1 MSFLPKFS
9 KINVCITLKIGFKM
23 FIKPLTKTNKQV
35 GDHWNCFTFTKLS
48 ADKNNKNYVVHKM

>member
-1 MSFLPKFS
+1 
-9 KINVCITLKIGFKM
+9 M

-48 ADKNNKNYVVHKM
+48 AEKKNYVVYKM